1 MICDCCQQ
9 EVKGKF
15 EILLEKN
22 VSGMVVCENCANDN
36 SEEHVN
42 AQIEWLRKHADDVRR
57 SIKNINE
64 RYSETL
70 KKLDD

>member
-36 SEEHVN
+36 NEEHVN
-42 AQIEWLRKHADDVRR
+42 KQQ
-57 SIKNINE
+57 
-64 RYSETL
+64 
-70 KKLDD
+70 

>member
-15 EILLEKN
+15 EILLDEN

-36 SEEHVN
+36 NEEHVN
-42 AQIEWLRKHADDVRR
+42 TQIEWLRKHANDVRR

-64 RYSETL
+64 RFSETL